1 MASNSPDSST
11 PPRKPTRS
19 ELQAAYGKGVAD
31 VIAPGLKVLFCGIN
45 PGLYTAAIG
54 HHFGRPGNRFWPA
67 LHAGGFTPRLLSPY
81 EERLLLDWGWGITNL
96 VNKATARA
104 DQLTRADLQEGG
116 RLLVA
121 KVAGFRPRC
130 LAVLGIG
137 AYRGAFGQP
146 KAVLGRQ
153 DQDHRR
159 RQPVGA
165 AQSQR
170 VKRPLPGRRAGH
182 VVPRAAPGG
191 RRRIQLISPTGSS
204 NASPQTMPERFFAV
218 TAPGIKP
225 IAAQELLQLGFQ
237 PGQPERDSTPGG
249 VEFNGELRDLYR
261 ANLHLRSVS
270 RVLLRLGDF
279 YAAAFS
285 ELRKK
290 AGRLPWEHWIN
301 PGRPLALRVTCHK
314 SRLYHSGA
322 VAQRVAGA
330 IGDRLG
336 QAPPLESFDQSSG
349 KPLPQLV
356 LVRLERDLCTISLDS
371 SGAGLHRRG
380 YRLATAKAPLRETLA
395 AAMLLASGWD
405 GSASLWDPFCGSGAI
420 PIEAACL
427 AQNLG
432 PRSLAPLCLHG
443 LARL

>member
-1 MASNSPDSST
+1 
-11 PPRKPTRS
+11 
-19 ELQAAYGKGVAD
+19 
-31 VIAPGLKVLFCGIN
+31 
-45 PGLYTAAIG
+45 
-54 HHFGRPGNRFWPA
+54 
-67 LHAGGFTPRLLSPY
+67 
-81 EERLLLDWGWGITNL
+81 
-96 VNKATARA
+96 
-104 DQLTRADLQEGG
+104 
-116 RLLVA
+116 
-121 KVAGFRPRC
+121 
-130 LAVLGIG
+130 
-137 AYRGAFGQP
+137 
-146 KAVLGRQ
+146 
-153 DQDHRR
+153 
-159 RQPVGA
+159 
-165 AQSQR
+165 
-170 VKRPLPGRRAGH
+170 
-182 VVPRAAPGG
+182 
-191 RRRIQLISPTGSS
+191 LISPTGSS

-427 AQNLG
+427 AQNLAPGRSRRFAFMDWPGFDAPDWQELLQQAEDQRSHRRPQIWASDRDAGAVQMAQENAARAAVGERIQFSQAAISAAHPPPG
-432 PRSLAPLCLHG
+432 PGWVVTNPPYGRRVSSGKDLRDLY
-443 LARL
+443 ARLGDVLRRTCPGWRFAILSNDPRLLAVSRLPVSQRISTDNGGLPVSIALGIVPPAR